1 VKRPSCMWKGQTD
14 ACEESTGGAG
24 SPISRM
30 PQKTKGGLQ
39 PTRQPFFTKYHID
52 SQCPNPNE
60 ERQQKRLHN

>member
-1 VKRPSCMWKGQTD
+1 MWKGQTD

-39 PTRQPFFTKYHID
+39 PTRQLFKVTRVRFDVPACRKTFK
-52 SQCPNPNE
+52 Q
-60 ERQQKRLHN
+60 